1 MAQATLNHILEEVET
16 LEPEEVAFLHQSL
29 GSRIDSQKE
38 WRELTPEEFAAEIA
52 RFHSTMFR
60 LDTPS
65 GADNESIDADLG
77 REYGD
82 DHSSLYDNQ
91 GDAVSVP

>member
-1 MAQATLNHILEEVET
+1 MAQATLNRILEEVET
-16 LEPEEVAFLHQSL
+16 LEPEEVAFLARTL
-29 GSRIDSQKE
+29 GSRVESKTE
-38 WRELTPEEFAAEIA
+38 RRELTAEEFAAEIA

-60 LDTPS
+60 LDAPS

-82 DHSSLYDNQ
+82 DHASLYDAQ
-91 GDAVSVP
+91 EV